1 MAVGNKE
8 HEEYGSCYERDLE
21 LAKLY
26 EENTNEDNTKEFCR
40 SNKNYMFRMF
50 LEDGELR
57 KNCLQ
62 KYEGTYWLN
71 RKGKRQD
78 HSSVLIAKNNNRISP
93 KTCICDHVMNL
104 DSIQTPISC
113 VCFSKNNKELF
124 EVGKSRKE
132 KNCVYPQV
140 LRLSNFVIKSNNGQ
154 GSRVQNNYKVSI
166 NRFHM
171 NLPIEDKIIDL
182 LRQNQNIMSAN
193 YILRTTPSPYPIVK
207 MVENDPASKSI
218 SRNQKSLSYGK
229 RNLSGVLKSTNQ
241 ISSSSG
247 NNYPYVPMS
256 AIENPTAI
264 FSTISPNS
272 SLQNK
277 TKDDIITSEIDG
289 QNKRVLK
296 KEERRDRF
304 HGIGKQDKSGKT
316 NDLTQEFPRRSDSIV
331 RETLKI
337 TGDHRRGDASKIGII
352 NQLSEEML
360 KKDNDK
366 MRDHKKPPTFM
377 VPVNPTTHLPMKLI
391 TQRAQERASLTNN
404 KLDSLNFLNSQYI
417 FTFLLISF
425 IAVIIAALTCFF
437 KEYTKKDEDD
447 PLDYALERPY
457 RISFISYDTD
467 DSDDS

>member
-78 HSSVLIAKNNNRISP
+78 YSSILIGKNNNRISS

-113 VCFSKNNKELF
+113 VCFSKNNKEVF

-132 KNCVYPQV
+132 KKCVYPQV
-140 LRLSNFVIKSNNGQ
+140 LRLSNFVIKSNNEH
-154 GSRVQNNYKVSI
+154 GSRVQNNYRVSI
-166 NRFHM
+166 NRFHV
-171 NLPIEDKIIDL
+171 NLPIEDKIIEL
-182 LRQNQNIMSAN
+182 LRQNQNIMKAN
-193 YILRTTPSPYPIVK
+193 SILKTTPSPYPVVK
-207 MVENDPASKSI
+207 MVENDPASKSK

-229 RNLSGVLKSTNQ
+229 RNLSGVHKSTNQ
-241 ISSSSG
+241 INSG
-247 NNYPYVPMS
+247 NNYLYVPLS
-256 AIENPTAI
+256 ATENPSAI

-272 SLQNK
+272 SLENK
-277 TKDDIITSEIDG
+277 TKDDVIISERNG

-304 HGIGKQDKSGKT
+304 HGNSKQDKIGKID
-316 NDLTQEFPRRSDSIV
+316 DLIQEFPRRSGSV
-331 RETLKI
+331 VLETLKV
-337 TGDHRRGDASKIGII
+337 TGNHRRGDASKIDIT
-352 NQLSEEML
+352 NQLTEEML

-366 MRDHKKPPTFM
+366 MRDHKKTPIFM
-377 VPVNPTTHLPMKLI
+377 VPVNPTTHLPMKLV
-391 TQRAQERASLTNN
+391 TQRAQERASITNN
-404 KLDSLNFLNSQYI
+404 KFESLNFLNSQYI
-417 FTFLLISF
+417 FTFLLISS
-425 IAVIIAALTCFF
+425 IGVIIAALTCFF

-447 PLDYALERPY
+447 PLDYALENPY